1 MDLQINKEKLK
12 EFLSDKMNP
21 RQLIVSGIIAVLIAA
36 MITVLELHV
45 TYKEASSP
53 DGKYKLVA
61 QYPLLDGI
69 ICSLSIAGSG
79 DEAGTLIL
87 KSSDGRVI
95 NKTELVMQEF
105 QPEVVKWHPDH
116 VEMNHIKWRYD
127 GKSSPALDPALFFQ
141 KVRLAE
147 AAQGLADV
155 AKNKT
160 LNSFTLNAIQGKSEF
175 EKFKKIFELLQ
186 EMQVLI
192 DKGLTPPP
200 ALFAVPPDKKLGTAP
215 DYRQIMNDLWN
226 LQADNYRIFAD
237 FMEKNHSCRL
247 LFHEY
252 LGKFLYAPDRKNN
265 YSNHIAEAYLRFRIT
280 IPQPQERRERIAR
293 QITDSFACQYA
304 AHYPQVLTGLSPA
317 ESEQLQAVLAKN
329 NDFMENDLAVLV
341 NYFQKFPAE
350 KDVKKLLKHYY
361 PQKQYPPLDAD
372 GDYLYENYSLGF
384 KLIVYHILLKNPKLR
399 ELPENRMWC
408 QSLYTGFG
416 YYPEAK
422 NWKK

>member
-1 MDLQINKEKLK
+1 MKKY
-12 EFLSDKMNP
+12 FSDKKNR
-21 RQLIVSGIIAVLIAA
+21 RQLIIAGIIAVFIALIPTIANIP
-36 MITVLELHV
+36 ITYAEE
-45 TYKEASSP
+45 TSP

-61 QYPLLDGI
+61 QYPLREGI
-69 ICSLSIAGSG
+69 MCSLSMAGSG

-105 QPEVVKWHPDH
+105 QPEAVKWYSDQ

-147 AAQGLADV
+147 TAQGLADV
-155 AKNKT
+155 AENKT
-160 LNSFTLNAIQGKSEF
+160 LNLFTTNAIQGKNEF

-192 DKGLTPPP
+192 DKGITPPP
-200 ALFAVPPDKKLGTAP
+200 ALFAAPPDKNFSDAS

-226 LQADNYRIFAD
+226 LQADDYRIFAD
-237 FMEKNHSCRL
+237 FMAKNLDKHWLCR
-247 LFHEY
+247 EY

-265 YSNHIAEAYLRFRIT
+265 YSSHIAEAYLRFRIT
-280 IPQPQERRERIAR
+280 IPQPQEHRERIAR
-293 QITDSFACQYA
+293 QITDSFVCQYA
-304 AHYPQVLTGLSPA
+304 THNPEVLTGLSTA
-317 ESEQLQAVLAKN
+317 ESEQLQAALAKN

-361 PQKQYPPLDAD
+361 PQKEYPPANAD
-372 GDYLYENYSLGF
+372 GNYLYENYSLGF
-384 KLIVYHILLKNPKLR
+384 KLAVYHILLKNPELR
-399 ELPENRMWC
+399 DLPENRVWC

-422 NWKK
+422 KWKK